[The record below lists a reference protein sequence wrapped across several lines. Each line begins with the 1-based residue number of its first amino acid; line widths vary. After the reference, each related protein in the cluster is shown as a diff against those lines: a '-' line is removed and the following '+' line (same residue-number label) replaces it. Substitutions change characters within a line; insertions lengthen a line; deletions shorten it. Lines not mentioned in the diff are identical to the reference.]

1 MIPGKNN
8 APGDWN
14 PMGAAQKSTEDS
26 TTFADDARFAAQ
38 ALGIGELFEGGGV
51 REIPSV
57 LGASALGLAAL
68 LALGLGL

>member
-1 MIPGKNN
+1 MMAEKNN
-8 APGDWN
+8 APQVGSQA
-14 PMGAAQKSTEDS
+14 GAAKMQPDCN
-26 TTFADDARFAAQ
+26 TFADDLRFAFA
-38 ALGIGELFEGGGV
+38 AMGAGELLQGGGV

>member
-1 MIPGKNN
+1 MMAEKEN
-8 APGDWN
+8 APQVGSQA
-14 PMGAAQKSTEDS
+14 GAAEMQPDCSTL
-26 TTFADDARFAAQ
+26 ADDLRFAAQ
-38 ALGIGELFEGGGV
+38 AFGIGELFEGGGV

>member
-1 MIPGKNN
+1 MMAQKEN
-8 APGDWN
+8 APKVGSQA
-14 PMGAAQKSTEDS
+14 GAAKMQPDCSTL
-26 TTFADDARFAAQ
+26 ADDLRFAAR
-38 ALGIGELFEGGGV
+38 ALGAGELFEGGGV

>member
-1 MIPGKNN
+1 MMAQKEN
-8 APGDWN
+8 APKVGSQAGAAKMQPDCSTLAEDLRFAFAA
-14 PMGAAQKSTEDS
+14 MGA
-26 TTFADDARFAAQ
+26 
-38 ALGIGELFEGGGV
+38 GELLQGGGV